1 LAVDTGRT
9 KAFDLREL
17 IEQGFDDLEDAYLG
31 AADLESHRRTG
42 QPAIP
47 LDQLMSDLDLDG

>member
-1 LAVDTGRT
+1 MDKGRT

-17 IEQGFDDLEDAYLG
+17 IEQGIDDLEDAYLG
-31 AADLESHRRTG
+31 AAALESHSRTG

-47 LDQLMSDLDLDG
+47 LDQLVSDLGLDG